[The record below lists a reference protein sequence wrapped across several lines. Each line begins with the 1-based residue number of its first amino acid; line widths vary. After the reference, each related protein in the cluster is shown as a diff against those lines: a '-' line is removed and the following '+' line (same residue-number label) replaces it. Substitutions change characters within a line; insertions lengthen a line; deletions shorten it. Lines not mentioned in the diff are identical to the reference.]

1 MVTTSLWDALILAG
15 GTSSRMNQDKARLK
29 FQGETLLS
37 RSVNAV
43 ANAANILVS
52 GTSQPLDH
60 EVTWCL
66 EDPPFSGPVSA
77 IAEAVQHV
85 TSEKLVII
93 PCDLA
98 FPDKAVSRLLSLDR
112 EADARIA
119 RDPEGH
125 IQWLT
130 AIVSTPTLKHAIAQL
145 KSTDIPV
152 RKLFEN
158 MTLSFID
165 APSSDCTIWEDM
177 DTPEDVHRIGNEQ
190 T

>member
-15 GTSSRMNQDKARLK
+15 GTSSSMNQDKASLE

-43 ANAANILVS
+43 AQTANIIVS
-52 GTSQPLDH
+52 GTPQAIDH
-60 EVTWCL
+60 DVIWCL

-85 TSEKLVII
+85 TSEQLVII

-98 FPDKAVSRLLSLDR
+98 FPDKAVSQLLSLPL
-112 EADARIA
+112 EADAHIA
-119 RDPEGH
+119 RDPKGH

-130 AIVSTPTLKHAIAQL
+130 AVVSTRSLQSAIAGL
-145 KSTDIPV
+145 ESTDIPV

-158 MTLSFID
+158 MTLRFID
-165 APSSDCTIWEDM
+165 APSSDSTIWEDM
-177 DTPEDVHRIGNEQ
+177 DTPEDVHRIGREQ
-190 T
+190 S